1 VDDVTVLA
9 VSEVVY
15 SELLWPPY
23 VIGGAIIFLFN
34 YVLFSDLGLYS
45 VIRVGNRQDI
55 YTAEDFR
62 EATPFRDVGN
72 MRIVSKISIF
82 AENQLPLS
90 RDKSGLFF
98 VR

>member
-15 SELLWPPY
+15 ST
-23 VIGGAIIFLFN
+23 LFN
-34 YVLFSDLGLYS
+34 NHVSFSDLGLYS

-90 RDKSGLFF
+90 RDKFELFF
-98 VR
+98 C